1 MDRTPQMIGPG
12 STSAETVRL
21 DEWISRH
28 GPMWPAAALVMILD
42 ACSTASRLDA
52 RVLRT
57 VIGSL
62 NAAGVTRRPG
72 GWTWVPVPTES
83 DAHAVSDHE
92 IVERLGAILF
102 LALSG
107 EARVDLFSTEPA
119 WRTMLRT
126 ARPELST
133 AIVDLTLGALSVR
146 RRRSLT
152 LAVFARDVR
161 QALGVERH
169 PEPRI
174 RRMTFAAGAVM
185 AATLFAGGAWWSLT
199 ESRDRVGTN
208 GLTTRETIRQD
219 IIYELAT
226 TNALSDEHT
235 TAIGLYDLWGQLW
248 RARQSPDDPRVIWA
262 LAHGAWV
269 RTLAGDQFTA
279 EQLLGDAPDWL
290 SRELGDQHPYT
301 RAARLALAGTLA
313 ARGANQE
320 AALLRERTTGAMRTL
335 FQPAATDDDFLPGI
349 PAPPGV
355 IAHVSPNAPER
366 EGFREQR
373 DGGYIAPL
381 TSIQRLI
388 AGRDG
393 WRLHLLATGACRT
406 SVVVGNVPR
415 RITVDILRSSDNQ
428 WQVRIEGAT
437 SPATLV
443 GVPADSLHVSLVADK
458 AGSLIVKSRE
468 ETRLLAIDEKG
479 DPANQPYALTF
490 ESGPSTASDN
500 GPVASGCAV
509 VWLEIRFPYQPGA
522 KVTAPPVSP

>member
-1 MDRTPQMIGPG
+1 
-12 STSAETVRL
+12 
-21 DEWISRH
+21 
-28 GPMWPAAALVMILD
+28 MWPAVALVMILD
-42 ACSTASRLDA
+42 ACATASRLDA
-52 RVLRT
+52 RMLRAA
-57 VIGSL
+57 IGSL
-62 NAAGVTRRPG
+62 NAAGVTRQSG
-72 GWTWVPVPTES
+72 AWTWVPALMEA
-83 DAHAVSDHE
+83 DARAVSDHE
-92 IVERLGAILF
+92 IIERLGAILLF
-102 LALSG
+102 ALSG

-119 WRTMLRT
+119 WRTMLR
-126 ARPELST
+126 ASRPELST

-146 RRRSLT
+146 RRRSMT
-152 LAVFARDVR
+152 LEDFAREVR
-161 QALGVERH
+161 QALGVERQ

-174 RRMTFAAGAVM
+174 RRMTLAAGAVI
-185 AATLFAGGAWWSLT
+185 AAALFAGGAWWSLT
-199 ESRDRVGTN
+199 EGRDRVGTN

-219 IIYELAT
+219 IVYEFAT
-226 TNALSDEHT
+226 TSAMIEEHT
-235 TAIGLYDLWGQLW
+235 IAIGLYDLWGLLW
-248 RARQSPDDPRVIWA
+248 RARHSPDDPRVIWA

-269 RTLAGDQFTA
+269 RTLAGDQLTT

-313 ARGANQE
+313 ARGANLE
-320 AALLRERTTGAMRTL
+320 AAVLRERTQRAMRTL
-335 FQPAATDDDFLPGI
+335 FQPAATDDDLLPGI

-373 DGGYIAPL
+373 SGGYIAPL

-415 RITVDILRSSDNQ
+415 RITVDILRSSDNR

-437 SPATLV
+437 SAATLV
-443 GVPADSLHVSLVADK
+443 GVPADGLHVSLVADK
-458 AGSLIVKSRE
+458 AGTLVVRSGKES
-468 ETRLLAIDEKG
+468 RLLAIDEEG
-479 DPANQPYALTF
+479 DPADQPYALTF
-490 ESGPSTASDN
+490 EGRPSTASDT

-509 VWLEIRFPYQPGA
+509 VWLEIPFPYQPGA
-522 KVTAPPVSP
+522 KVTARPVSP